1 MHPTP
6 SQPGYRADRAVHSP
20 APLTAKQHLGH
31 SFNAPATF
39 LIVNPS
45 HAMGERM
52 ADTSKWTSAL
62 LYLQSSSLWAG
73 MLLVCWQPWEAVR
86 AHVKVV
92 FQFRDL
98 VSLQMEV

>member
-1 MHPTP
+1 MHPTLG
-6 SQPGYRADRAVHSP
+6 QPGYRADRAVHSP
-20 APLTAKQHLGH
+20 APLTAKQHLDH
-31 SFNAPATF
+31 SFNAPSTF

-52 ADTSKWTSAL
+52 DDMSKWTSAL

-73 MLLVCWQPWEAVR
+73 MLLVCWEPWEAVR
-86 AHVKVV
+86 AHAKVV